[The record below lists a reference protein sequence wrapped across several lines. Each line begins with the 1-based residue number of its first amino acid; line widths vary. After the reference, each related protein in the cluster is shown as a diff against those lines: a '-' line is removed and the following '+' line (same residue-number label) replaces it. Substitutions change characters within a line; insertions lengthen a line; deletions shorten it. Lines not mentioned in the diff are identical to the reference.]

1 MANLASD
8 KFPEVGSIAQAL
20 KYQIR
25 SGTYWDELSPAA
37 KESLDQIATSIART
51 VSGDGAHWDGIVGYA
66 QAARPTIAEPAPTRG
81 LEREIHKLVREI
93 PHRDNDHA

>member
-1 MANLASD
+1 MASD

-37 KESLDQIATSIART
+37 KESLDQIATAMARM
-51 VSGDGAHWDGIVGYA
+51 VAGDGVHWDGIVGYA
-66 QAARPTIAEPAPTRG
+66 QAARPTTAEPAPAPHTAG
-81 LEREIHKLVREI
+81 IEREIHKLVREI
-93 PHRDNDHA
+93 PHRNSDA